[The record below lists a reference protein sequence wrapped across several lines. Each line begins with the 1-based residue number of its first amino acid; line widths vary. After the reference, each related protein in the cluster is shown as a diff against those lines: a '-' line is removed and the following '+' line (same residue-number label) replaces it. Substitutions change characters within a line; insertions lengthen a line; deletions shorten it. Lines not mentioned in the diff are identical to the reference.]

1 MMNVININRD
11 LTLRRTA
18 VDMRVGECLVGGL
31 SLCMIGSL
39 YVCVVINGR
48 CMRYHTHAYPVRG
61 KVYYGLR
68 FTCVCV

>member
-11 LTLRRTA
+11 LTLRHTV

-39 YVCVVINGR
+39 YVCGD
-48 CMRYHTHAYPVRG
+48 
-61 KVYYGLR
+61 
-68 FTCVCV
+68 